1 MADKSTQPPEIKSL
15 SPRGINLRADKNA
28 LPDGFCD
35 REHGMW
41 PKRTGSRS
49 RLLGKTLM
57 RQVGDEVI
65 QLHQAFVPG
74 TPVFAQIGDT
84 LQFFTL
90 DALLNREEDTSLTA
104 SVGNEEDQ
112 VGMAII
118 TQTEAN
124 TVPGGSID
132 GFLSGSSAA
141 AADTFFGR
149 RLTNMWVNETDS
161 GLLTVNTFTASTG
174 GSGAAS
180 TEGTFVLVPGTYR
193 MEITCVFGN
202 SSGGSLADVIWG
214 LYNVTSSAF
223 EVYAGTTQPILGT
236 SSLIAVQ
243 EYGNVTSKLSAAIT
257 VSSSNKTYAIRQKG
271 STTGGIRDLEF
282 GGTPTGMT
290 GANVNAAA
298 AKNTY
303 TTIKI
308 WRFT

>member
-1 MADKSTQPPEIKSL
+1 
-15 SPRGINLRADKNA
+15 
-28 LPDGFCD
+28 
-35 REHGMW
+35 MW

-132 GFLSGSSAA
+132 GFLSGSSSA

-149 RLTNMWVNETDS
+149 RLTNMWVNETVS
-161 GLLTVNTFTASTG
+161 ALVTVDTFTASTG
-174 GSGAAS
+174 GGGVAS

-193 MEITCVFGN
+193 IEVYMTMDTGSN
-202 SSGGSLADVIWG
+202 SGTAMFG
-214 LYNVTSSAF
+214 LYNVTTSLF
-223 EVYAGTTQPILGT
+223 ETYAGTSEPILGQVY
-236 SSLIAVQ
+236 SSVFPIV
-243 EYGNVTSKLSAAIT
+243 SRLSASIT
-257 VSSSNKTYAIRQKG
+257 VTSSNKTFAIRQKAS
-271 STTGGIRDLEF
+271 STTIARSLTFNGVN
-282 GGTPTGMT
+282 TGMT

-303 TTIKI
+303 CIIKI